1 MRTGLSGRGPTLIV
15 VNAKVLPNLLSGTRI
30 VLMPAVLL
38 AAFADSRWWFVAL
51 LATSLATDA
60 LDGFFARRFNA
71 FSDFGRKLDSA
82 ADYLTLVVG
91 LAGIALLWPAI
102 MRRELPWVAAGVGMF
117 LAVLGFAFWRLGRL
131 PYYHT
136 WTSKVGVAGCALAL
150 IPLLAEWSALP
161 FHLAMIILIA
171 GGVEEMVIASLIPW
185 HRGEMPSVWHAWRI
199 RRWREKS
206 DDPVARMPVSSR
218 RD

>member
-1 MRTGLSGRGPTLIV
+1 M
-15 VNAKVLPNLLSGTRI
+15 VNTKLLPNLLSGTRI
-30 VLMPAVLL
+30 VLMPAVL
-38 AAFADSRWWFVAL
+38 AAALADSRGWFIGL

-102 MRRELPWVAAGVGMF
+102 MRRELPWVAAGVAMF
-117 LAVLGFAFWRLGRL
+117 FIVLGYAFWRLGRL

-150 IPLLAEWSALP
+150 IPLLAGWTALP
-161 FHLAMIILIA
+161 FHFAMVILIV
-171 GGVEEMVIASLIPW
+171 GGVEEVAIASLIPW
-185 HRGEMPSVWHAWRI
+185 HRGEVGTVWHAWRI
-199 RRWREKS
+199 RRGRMS
-206 DDPVARMPVSSR
+206 ANHSVTRVPVASR
-218 RD
+218 RE